1 MLPFTQILL
10 VQNDQT
16 LQSSRVL
23 FLLTTPQNKFLQ
35 RDPIYLKNNKNQARK
50 MAKQVKMLA
59 VKPDGWSEVSSW
71 DCILIQA
78 GCPLTSTHNTL

>member
-1 MLPFTQILL
+1 MIKHYKAQ
-10 VQNDQT
+10 
-16 LQSSRVL
+16 

-59 VKPDGWSEVSSW
+59 AKPDGWSEVSPW